1 MGHLIELLNRWSP
14 WLVIIIIIITPAV
27 SWKLGRAG
35 FTQPLTSLS
44 VGPHTGRQWADT
56 DSTLSSYFVTSV
68 WEKLPSSGG
77 SIRQDIHSSFN
88 PPHPDLDSLNPL
100 IILVYREVV
109 SHLGDLYPIGVM
121 YSGRTWPLH
130 SCRGGFWPPTSPWTR
145 MWGHISC
152 TCPHDMKA

>member
-44 VGPHTGRQWADT
+44 VGPPHRETVGRYRQ
-56 DSTLSSYFVTSV
+56 YFVLLFCHICLGEAAQLRWINSAGYP
-68 WEKLPSSGG
+68 LLFQS
-77 SIRQDIHSSFN
+77 
-88 PPHPDLDSLNPL
+88 PHPGLDSLNPL